1 MYGYAVPK
9 YDVNERTVDILYG
22 VMECNEERD
31 KDVTLLIED
40 MKDQAAQYEA
50 ESEFEVPFL
59 SSTQVRL
66 FWVILKIA
74 FVKNL
79 GIYINIWNWNRL
91 RIGVFYV
98 SHTFLLAKFT
108 VA

>member
-50 ESEFEVPFL
+50 EGEFEVPFL

-66 FWVILKIA
+66 F
-74 FVKNL
+74 
-79 GIYINIWNWNRL
+79 
-91 RIGVFYV
+91 
-98 SHTFLLAKFT
+98 
-108 VA
+108 